1 MNTTRKTRT
10 IAAAAVALAGAAAI
24 VPATVDATHGGG
36 SSTSTYRIT
45 VENLTPAGSQPLSPV
60 GTVVHHRRADVW
72 SPGQPATAAVAA
84 VAEDAGLPIFVETYA
99 QTPGVRSAGV
109 GGAAPIAPGAAATFD
124 VEARPGD
131 RLSLVSM
138 LVNTNDAFT
147 GLDAVRL
154 GRRQQEFHVRA
165 YDAGTEANNEDAAF
179 IPGPVGGNPGVRD
192 PEGGVIRHHDG
203 LVGRPGGI
211 DPEVY
216 GWDDPVA
223 RITVERV
230 D

>member
-109 GGAAPIAPGAAATFD
+109 GGALIQ
-124 VEARPGD
+124 R
-131 RLSLVSM
+131 
-138 LVNTNDAFT
+138 
-147 GLDAVRL
+147 
-154 GRRQQEFHVRA
+154 
-165 YDAGTEANNEDAAF
+165 
-179 IPGPVGGNPGVRD
+179 
-192 PEGGVIRHHDG
+192 
-203 LVGRPGGI
+203 
-211 DPEVY
+211 
-216 GWDDPVA
+216 
-223 RITVERV
+223 
-230 D
+230 